1 MGYAQNDNT
10 PTFYANAGFNMA
22 KEERFGGQFGLSAL
36 KNSHTLHL
44 QLLFNSEVLSGLF
57 GEKEKIETVNKIK
70 TLSLMYGYAI
80 HLKFLRIIPS
90 IGITLNDEKYRTE
103 QVDSTWVSSSG
114 FLFGGSY
121 EYEYKHYY
129 EENLVFGGKIS
140 IKFFIRIKEIGL
152 GVEPYLNIYNTS
164 RISKGISVN
173 MVFGKYF
180 KETF

>member
-1 MGYAQNDNT
+1 MT
-10 PTFYANAGFNMA
+10 

-44 QLLFNSEVLSGLF
+44 QFLFNSEVLSGAF
-57 GEKEKIETVNKIK
+57 GGKEKTETVNKIK
-70 TLSLMYGYAI
+70 TLSLMYGYSI

-90 IGITLNDEKYRTE
+90 IGITFNDEKYRTE
-103 QVDSTWVSSSG
+103 QVDSTWTSSGG
-114 FLFGGSY
+114 FLFGGS
-121 EYEYKHYY
+121 YEYKHYY

-140 IKFFIRIKEIGL
+140 IKLFIKIKEIGL